1 MKLRCNIIILL
12 LIILIVQLNFISAQ
26 LNESYNMQYKEKE
39 KVVNIKVE
47 CIYTSNKV
55 CKESSDIEDTK
66 KDEIKTEKVWL
77 KDTKGSHIKP
87 YMDYSMITDKSSKQ
101 YKFIH
106 RNDVKEDYR
115 GFLMQDE
122 EWYCVALGS
131 YFGNIGS
138 KYIITL
144 DNGNEVKIVKSEA
157 KSDKHTDEDNYL
169 SFNGHI
175 VEFLINT
182 NSYWMYDNDII
193 YSGSLNAYDKL
204 KGSIVSIEKVIS

>member
-12 LIILIVQLNFISAQ
+12 LIILIIQLIFISVQLNE
-26 LNESYNMQYKEKE
+26 LYNIKKE
-39 KVVNIKVE
+39 VVNNNVE
-47 CIYTSNKV
+47 CTYTSTEV
-55 CKESSDIEDTK
+55 CKESSDIEDEEEN
-66 KDEIKTEKVWL
+66 EIETEEVWL
-77 KDTKGSHIKP
+77 KDTDGSYIKP
-87 YMDYSMITDKSSKQ
+87 YMDYNMITDKSSKQ

-106 RNDVKEDYR
+106 RDDVKEDDR

-131 YFGNIGS
+131 YFGSIGS

-182 NSYWMYDNDII
+182 NSCWMYDNDII
-193 YSGSLNAYDKL
+193 YNGSLNAYDKL
-204 KGSIVSIEKVIS
+204 EGSIVSIEKVIS

>member
-12 LIILIVQLNFISAQ
+12 LIILIIQLAFISAQ
-26 LNESYNMQYKEKE
+26 LNELCNIKK
-39 KVVNIKVE
+39 KVVNNVE
-47 CIYTSNKV
+47 CTYTSTEV
-55 CKESSDIEDTK
+55 CKETSDIEDVK
-66 KDEIKTEKVWL
+66 EDEIETEEIWL
-77 KDTKGSHIKP
+77 KDTNGSYIKP
-87 YMDYSMITDKSSKQ
+87 YMDYNMITDKSSKQ

-106 RNDVKEDYR
+106 RDDVEEDDR

-131 YFGNIGS
+131 YFGKIGS

-182 NSYWMYDNDII
+182 DSRWMYDNDII
-193 YSGSLNAYDKL
+193 YNGSLNAYDKL
-204 KGSIVSIEKVIS
+204 EGSIVSIEKVLS